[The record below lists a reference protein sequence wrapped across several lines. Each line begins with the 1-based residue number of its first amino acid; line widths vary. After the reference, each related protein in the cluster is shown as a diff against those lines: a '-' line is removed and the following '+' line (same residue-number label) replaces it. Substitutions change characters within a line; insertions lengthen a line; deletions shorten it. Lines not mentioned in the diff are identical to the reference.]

1 MHLLVAPIN
10 KPKIYRPVYYMG
22 QVQIYVIGIWR
33 YGFKDPVWILIILD
47 KIMNKTQVYLDKMIA
62 MLMLAYV
69 ISVVI

>member
-1 MHLLVAPIN
+1 
-10 KPKIYRPVYYMG
+10 MG

-69 ISVVI
+69 ISVVIGEAIRDVQYA